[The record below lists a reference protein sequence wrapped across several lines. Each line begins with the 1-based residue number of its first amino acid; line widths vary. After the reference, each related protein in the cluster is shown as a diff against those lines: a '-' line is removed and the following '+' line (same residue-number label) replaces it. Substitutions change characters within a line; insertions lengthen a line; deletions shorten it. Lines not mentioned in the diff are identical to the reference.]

1 MAAHPRDPRRILVI
15 DDDPVTAVSLLGL
28 LQRAGHDVTVAGSG
42 REGLRS
48 LHAQQPD
55 LITLDVT
62 MPDMSG
68 WETLQRI
75 RELSDVPVMMLTAS
89 DLEME
94 KVRGLK
100 GGADDY
106 QTKPWSR
113 PELLARVAALLRR
126 APADRSR
133 PETYLDSRLEVD
145 FQGHEVKVDGAG
157 VALTPLE
164 FRLLSTFVNHPNSVL
179 SHEQLLEHAWG
190 EPFAVSRG
198 QVKTY
203 VRYLRRKLAWEG
215 EASPIESVRGVGY
228 RYRAA

>member
-1 MAAHPRDPRRILVI
+1 MAGNHARPKQVLVI
-15 DDDPVTAVSLLGL
+15 DDDPVTALTLRGML
-28 LQRAGHDVTVAGSG
+28 ERAGHDVVVAGSG
-42 REGLRS
+42 REGLRC
-48 LHAQQPD
+48 LHDGRPD
-55 LITLDVT
+55 LVTLDVG
-62 MPDMSG
+62 MPGMSG
-68 WETLQRI
+68 WETLERI
-75 RELSDVPVMMLTAS
+75 REFSDVPVMMLTAAA
-89 DLEME
+89 LEME

-113 PELLARVAALLRR
+113 AELLARVEALLRR
-126 APADRSR
+126 APGEREEA
-133 PETYLDSRLEVD
+133 ETYLDSRLEVD
-145 FQGHEVKVDGAG
+145 FSGHAVKVDGAG

-164 FRLLSTFVNHPNSVL
+164 FRLLSTFVHHANRVL

-190 EPFAVSRG
+190 ESFAVSRG

-215 EASPIESVRGVGY
+215 ESSPIESVRGVGY